1 MSPSAFV
8 AGALVLAGFASWA
21 VYRRADRRAADSGR
35 TTHGSVRWFGP
46 LVPLLRLAVVVPA
59 LVAVFHDT
67 PWLAYTHTPE
77 GWSAG
82 VGLGLLAAGAFL
94 FLWAMRSL
102 GENYSPCFDKRLP
115 AGIVT
120 SGPYRVMRHPVYTSN
135 LLLVLGAWLAVGS
148 GWILGSWIVTLVGYV
163 LSLREEES
171 ALLERYPAYAGYRAR
186 TGRLLPR
193 FTIVRG

>member
-1 MSPSAFV
+1 MSSSAFV

-46 LVPLLRLAVVVPA
+46 LVPFLRLAVVLPA
-59 LVAVFHDT
+59 LVAVFRDT
-67 PWLAYTHTPE
+67 PWLAHTHAP
-77 GWSAG
+77 GAWSVGIGLALIAG
-82 VGLGLLAAGAFL
+82 GVAL

-102 GENYSPCFDKRLP
+102 GDNYSPCFDKRLP
-115 AGIVT
+115 AGLVT
-120 SGPYRVMRHPVYTSN
+120 SGPYRTVRHPVYTSN
-135 LLLVLGAWLAVGS
+135 LLIVFGAWLAVGS
-148 GWILGSWIVTLVGYV
+148 GWILGSGIVTLVGYA

-171 ALLERYPAYAGYRAR
+171 ALLETYPGYADYRAR

-193 FTIVRG
+193 LLVAQG